1 MILCRFRSIPS
12 QGRGDATRPRSR
24 DCWPVTRQEESLE
37 EATHAKRSGAHTVAA
52 CHIIHS
58 HYVITQCNI
67 ISPRLQASHHSQR
80 SVFTSLLLFFYVLV
94 LHVFVCWSLT
104 EPSLES
110 NSLRSQT
117 QFLIR
122 CLLIT

>member
-37 EATHAKRSGAHTVAA
+37 EAPHAERSGAHTVAT

-67 ISPRLQASHHSQR
+67 ISARLQASHHRQR
-80 SVFTSLLLFFYVLV
+80 SVFTSLLLILCSCYSRCVR
-94 LHVFVCWSLT
+94 WSVT

-122 CLLIT
+122 CLLVT